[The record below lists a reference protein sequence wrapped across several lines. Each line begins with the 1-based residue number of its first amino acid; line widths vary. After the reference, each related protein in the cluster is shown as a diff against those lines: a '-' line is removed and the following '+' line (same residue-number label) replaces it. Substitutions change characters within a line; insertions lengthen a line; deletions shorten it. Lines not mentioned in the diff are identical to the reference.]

1 MLNKWKMKVGSMGL
15 QLYPSQLLSLAI
27 SSFLRL
33 SPMQA
38 LLPSSSICAASRRVS
53 CNRMAM
59 LVLPRRGDFS
69 TRPVFSLLCKAFDCL
84 KKKQACLKKPSA
96 FGDFLKIQSPQR
108 SSIIKL
114 EKMGKEPFWR
124 KLPFLRMTKYGRE
137 SWCKKSCDTID
148 IAYVLDICHR
158 SPFIL
163 VWSLGPPKS
172 TYLTHPSIL
181 LANTCLSFC
190 NLQKPRLQS
199 SPVISRPH
207 PHRCSPCLHLFSS
220 SIPNDCKT
228 LATFFSFQQNN
239 MNNSYNSI
247 KISTFTQFVT
257 KTWDCHKDSCASGS
271 HFALSEFS
279 ECRASQSF
287 HPRCRP
293 CHLKL
298 EASLFCHHEDWS
310 HIFASTFQLQNH
322 KHSNIPKTQNFQL
335 PTRFPISTS
344 MEPRS
349 HNYSRCLAVHEIF
362 WNKKPGLFFG
372 A

>member
-1 MLNKWKMKVGSMGL
+1 MSQITFHTCLIFGTPKINLSYSS
-15 QLYPSQLLSLAI
+15 LY
-27 SSFLRL
+27 
-33 SPMQA
+33 
-38 LLPSSSICAASRRVS
+38 
-53 CNRMAM
+53 
-59 LVLPRRGDFS
+59 D
-69 TRPVFSLLCKAFDCL
+69 
-84 KKKQACLKKPSA
+84 
-96 FGDFLKIQSPQR
+96 
-108 SSIIKL
+108 
-114 EKMGKEPFWR
+114 
-124 KLPFLRMTKYGRE
+124 
-137 SWCKKSCDTID
+137 
-148 IAYVLDICHR
+148 
-158 SPFIL
+158 
-163 VWSLGPPKS
+163 
-172 TYLTHPSIL
+172 SIL
-181 LANTCLSFC
+181 LQVPVLPFC

-228 LATFFSFQQNN
+228 LATFFSFQQNKMSN
-239 MNNSYNSI
+239 LYNSI
-247 KISTFTQFVT
+247 KINNFTQFVT

-322 KHSNIPKTQNFQL
+322 KHSNIPNTQNFQL

-349 HNYSRCLAVHEIF
+349 HNYSRCLAVPYTKSFGTKNQGFLMLKVKIKV
-362 WNKKPGLFFG
+362 KKCKI
-372 A
+372 